1 MNHQELNN
9 HVLND
14 FSPVSVSMLDTRMI
28 KAMNPVLRQA
38 VARAHLDLEARTESY
53 LTQRH
58 LKVSCCKG
66 CFSCCMAWVVV
77 GLAEAE
83 YLREQLEAHQPQVLA
98 RLEAEGPKRLARIA
112 QQKHRPDFPT
122 RYFLEANP
130 CPLLTPEGACSV
142 HPQRPLTCRGVLT
155 NLPAHYCAPGVVP
168 ALRGKERAAYQGQL
182 KPWHGPEHYLNVPW
196 QYSERLAQKL
206 WSTEKQLRGF
216 TVVGELA
223 SLIYLLGQPYF
234 HKALAEGPAAVR
246 QVLSKRKFLGGEFG
260 FWVG

>member
-1 MNHQELNN
+1 M
-9 HVLND
+9 
-14 FSPVSVSMLDTRMI
+14 PGIRMMED
-28 KAMNPVLRQA
+28 MNPDLRQA
-38 VARAHLDLEARTESY
+38 VAQAHQKLDARTEGY
-53 LTQRH
+53 LAQH
-58 LKVSCCKG
+58 GLKVSCRQG
-66 CFSCCMAWVVV
+66 CFACCFAWVVV
-77 GLAEAE
+77 GLAEAT
-83 YLREQLEAHQPQVLA
+83 YLREELEAHQPQVLA
-98 RLEAEGPKRLARIA
+98 GLEAEGPKRLARIA

-142 HPQRPLTCRGVLT
+142 HPQRPLACRGVLT
-155 NLPAHYCAPGVVP
+155 NLSARYCSPGVVP

-182 KPWHGPEHYLNVPW
+182 KPWQGPEHYLKVPW

-234 HKALAEGPAAVR
+234 QKALAEGPAAIR
-246 QVLSKRKFLGGEFG
+246 QVLNKRKFLGGEFG